1 MGIIVNNQCCHVF
14 QFLNTE
20 NKLFPD
26 WLPIFWSMVER
37 RAPVSAIYCLDQ
49 TLKLI
54 KYMQLSVRQD
64 FLPQIL
70 YVRPLIW
77 LLDDLLAQMIHG
89 V

>member
-1 MGIIVNNQCCHVF
+1 
-14 QFLNTE
+14 
-20 NKLFPD
+20 
-26 WLPIFWSMVER
+26 MVER
-37 RAPVSAIYCLDQ
+37 RASVSAIYCLDQ